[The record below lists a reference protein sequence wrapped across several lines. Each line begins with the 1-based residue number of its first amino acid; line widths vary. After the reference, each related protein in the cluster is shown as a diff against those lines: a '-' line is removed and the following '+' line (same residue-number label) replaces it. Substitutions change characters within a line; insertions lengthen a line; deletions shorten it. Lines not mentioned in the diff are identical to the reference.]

1 MAGENGD
8 VVMAYAAVDLQRG
21 ATEQATAADAA
32 DGLAQMVAGVQL
44 DPAVLGTVRS
54 AAAFAQAIGV
64 AQRSQAGGAAGEA
77 RRRVTIG
84 RNSSTTADLG
94 DGLTAGST
102 GVAQSVGPISP
113 PR

>member
-1 MAGENGD
+1 MAGAHGD
-8 VVMAYAAVDLQRG
+8 VVMTYAAGDLQHG
-21 ATEQATAADAA
+21 ATQQATAADAA
-32 DGLAQMVAGVQL
+32 DGLARMLVGVQL
-44 DPAVLGTVRS
+44 DPAALGTVRS

-64 AQRSQAGGAAGEA
+64 AQRSQARGAAGEA

-94 DGLTAGST
+94 DGLTADST
-102 GVAQSVGPISP
+102 QVAQVGPIAT